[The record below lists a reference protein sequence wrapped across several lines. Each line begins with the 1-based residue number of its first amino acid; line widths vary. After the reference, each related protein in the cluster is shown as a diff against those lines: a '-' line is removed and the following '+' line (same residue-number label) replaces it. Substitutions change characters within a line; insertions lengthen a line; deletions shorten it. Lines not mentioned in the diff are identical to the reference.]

1 MTSCR
6 LLPILLL
13 GVALTAFAEDH
24 APPPVTPA
32 TSFPAVEVHDAEHL
46 AIAVE
51 PYETKDKQELF
62 NFHDYYKYGVYPI
75 RLIITNNGDHPISLR
90 EARILFQ
97 SADGQRVQAAEP
109 EDVERL
115 MGNYDPRPMAVPTPL
130 PGIHFHHKNHNKQIE
145 DDFNQF
151 EYQALVVEPHT
162 TRAGF
167 LFYVLTS
174 GSNPLRG
181 ADLYVNDLRSASGQ
195 QFFPFQ
201 VPFNKYLNAKSGH

>member
-13 GVALTAFAEDH
+13 GLALQAFAEDH
-24 APPPVTPA
+24 TPPPVTAA

-51 PYETKDKQELF
+51 PYETKDKQQLF
-62 NFHDYYKYGVYPI
+62 NFHDYYKYDVIPI
-75 RLIITNNGDHPISLR
+75 RLIVTNNSEKPINLR
-90 EARILFQ
+90 DARILFQ
-97 SADGQRVQAAEP
+97 TADGRRVQAAEP

-115 MGNYDPRPMAVPTPL
+115 MGNYDPRPLAVPSPL
-130 PGIHFHHKNHNKQIE
+130 PGIHFHRKNHNKQIE

-167 LFYVLTS
+167 LFYVLS
-174 GSNPLRG
+174 GLSDPLRG
-181 ADLYVNDLRSASGQ
+181 ADLYINELRNAGGDQ
-195 QFFPFQ
+195 LFPFQ
-201 VPFNKYLNAKSGH
+201 VSFNKYLNAKSGH